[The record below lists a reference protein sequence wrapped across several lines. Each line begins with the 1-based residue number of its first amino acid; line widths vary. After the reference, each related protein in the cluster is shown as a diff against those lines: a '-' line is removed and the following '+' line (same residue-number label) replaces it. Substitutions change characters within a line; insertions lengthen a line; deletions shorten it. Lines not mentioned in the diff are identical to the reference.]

1 MAANTI
7 ATAPIS
13 PDFSIVADAM
23 AAGLGEREVIRS
35 MFGRFVSEAVAQRVL
50 APEEAPHSVARN
62 GSSPWSSPICPATR
76 P

>member
-1 MAANTI
+1 MHLQRKDEFGI
-7 ATAPIS
+7 LGRHL
-13 PDFSIVADAM
+13 DAM